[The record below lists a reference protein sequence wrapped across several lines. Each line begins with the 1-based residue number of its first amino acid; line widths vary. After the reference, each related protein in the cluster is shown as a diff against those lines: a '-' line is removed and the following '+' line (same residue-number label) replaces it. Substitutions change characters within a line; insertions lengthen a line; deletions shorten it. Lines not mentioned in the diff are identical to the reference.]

1 MYKEEP
7 EFVTHCPRGHPRK
20 FQFVRLLRES
30 FTGIPLMMEETM
42 NLSQFWKENP
52 KAAIAFSG
60 GVDSAYLLYSATQSG
75 AKVKAYYAKTAFQ
88 PAFELADA
96 KKLANQLGAEM
107 EILSIDVLSVPHVA
121 ENPKNRCYY
130 CKTAIFSAI
139 SAAAKA
145 DGFDLLLDGTNA
157 SDEASDRPG
166 MQALKELSVR
176 SPLRE
181 CGLTKKEIR
190 RLSKE
195 AGLFTYDKPAY
206 ACLATR
212 IPTGDTITP
221 EKLSRTE
228 EAEGYLHS
236 LGLRDFRVR
245 TLGDTARIQ
254 VTESDLETVLKNR
267 KAIVSHLKA
276 LYSGVM
282 LDLEVRL

>member
-1 MYKEEP
+1 
-7 EFVTHCPRGHPRK
+7 
-20 FQFVRLLRES
+20 
-30 FTGIPLMMEETM
+30 M
-42 NLSQFWKENP
+42 NLTQFWKENP

-60 GVDSAYLLYSATQSG
+60 GVDSAYLLYSAVQAG
-75 AKVKAYYAKTAFQ
+75 ASVKAYYAKTVFQ

-96 KKLANQLGAEM
+96 KRLASQLGAEM

-130 CKTAIFSAI
+130 CKKALFSAMT
-139 SAAAKA
+139 AAAKR
-145 DGFDLLLDGTNA
+145 DGFTLILDGTNA
-157 SDEASDRPG
+157 SDDASDRPG
-166 MQALKELSVR
+166 MQALRELAVR

-181 CGLTKKEIR
+181 CGLTKPEIR

-195 AGLFTYDKPAY
+195 AGLFTHDKPAY

-212 IPTGDTITP
+212 IPTGDIITP
-221 EKLSRTE
+221 EKLARTD
-228 EAEGYLHS
+228 EAETYLSS

-245 TLGDTARIQ
+245 TLGNLARIQ

-267 KAIVSHLKA
+267 EVILSHLKK

-282 LDLEVRL
+282 LDLEVRP

>member
-1 MYKEEP
+1 
-7 EFVTHCPRGHPRK
+7 
-20 FQFVRLLRES
+20 
-30 FTGIPLMMEETM
+30 M
-42 NLSQFWKENP
+42 NLYQFWKENP

-60 GVDSAYLLYSATQSG
+60 GVDSAYLLYSAVQAG
-75 AKVKAYYAKTAFQ
+75 ASVKAYYAKTVFQ

-96 KKLANQLGAEM
+96 KRLASQLGAEM

-130 CKTAIFSAI
+130 CKKALFSAMT
-139 SAAAKA
+139 AAAKR
-145 DGFDLLLDGTNA
+145 DGFTLILDGTNA
-157 SDEASDRPG
+157 SDDSSDRPG
-166 MQALKELSVR
+166 MQALQELCVR

-181 CGLTKKEIR
+181 CGLTKPEIR

-195 AGLFTYDKPAY
+195 AGLFTHDKPAY

-212 IPTGDTITP
+212 IPTGDIITP
-221 EKLSRTE
+221 EKLARTD
-228 EAEGYLHS
+228 EAETYLSS

-245 TLGDTARIQ
+245 TLGNLARIQ

-267 KAIVSHLKA
+267 EVILSHLKK

-282 LDLEVRL
+282 LDLEVRP